1 MSVVQ
6 YISTLF
12 LKSSGKRLIYHAST
26 KIQLTYKNHSKALFY
41 PQLKSLFSAV
51 HITNLAL

>member
-12 LKSSGKRLIYHAST
+12 LKRSGKRLIYHAST

-51 HITNLAL
+51 HKNNLAL